1 MNIERTVLCL
11 LTGASL
17 VLSVGCKEKTP
28 TEKAIDAVKD
38 SVKKVGESAE
48 MAYDKTKDAVKSG
61 TQAVSDGVKKGVEK
75 TGEAI
80 DKAGEQIKELGK

>member
-1 MNIERTVLCL
+1 
-11 LTGASL
+11 
-17 VLSVGCKEKTP
+17 
-28 TEKAIDAVKD
+28 
-38 SVKKVGESAE
+38 
-48 MAYDKTKDAVKSG
+48 VKSG